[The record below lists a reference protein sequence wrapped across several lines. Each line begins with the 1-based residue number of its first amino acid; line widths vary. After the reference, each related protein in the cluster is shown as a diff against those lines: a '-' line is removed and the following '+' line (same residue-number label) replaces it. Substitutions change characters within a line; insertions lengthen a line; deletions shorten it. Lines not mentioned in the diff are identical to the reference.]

1 LSQPRLVLFLADI
14 EGNLTALRQ
23 TLARACETAHVP
35 LPEVRWVESATAL
48 ADAGWRVAEVKLT
61 PSGGKAVP
69 EDHLDSLV
77 RAVARD
83 FRDQAVGLYTD
94 KAGSYGRA
102 SLSEP
107 GRPSRSL
114 EGEYI
119 DVVRQTSRWLGVE
132 APVLGRLLDGG
143 ATARNLLAAAVD
155 FGNEA
160 PQQQNAAPPAG
171 KGGRRGEQQQPP
183 APPPE
188 PDEDDRFVEAKL
200 VEARRL
206 MEQYLSHRK

>member
-1 LSQPRLVLFLADI
+1 MSQPRLVLFLADI

-23 TLARACETAHVP
+23 TLSRACETAHVP
-35 LPEVRWVESATAL
+35 LPDVRWVEAAAPMT
-48 ADAGWRVAEVKLT
+48 DAGWRVAEVKLQ

-119 DVVRQTSRWLGVE
+119 DVVRQTARWLGVE

-155 FGNEA
+155 FGNDA
-160 PQQQNAAPPAG
+160 PPQGAAAPG
-171 KGGRRGEQQQPP
+171 KPNRRGEQPP

>member
-23 TLARACETAHVP
+23 TLTRACEAANVP
-35 LPEVRWVESATAL
+35 MPEVRWVESATPL
-48 ADAGWRVAEVKLT
+48 ADAGWRVAELKLT
-61 PSGGKAVP
+61 PAGGKAVP
-69 EDHLDSLV
+69 EDHLDTLV
-77 RAVARD
+77 RSVARD

-119 DVVRQTSRWLGVE
+119 DVVRQTARWLGVE

-155 FGNEA
+155 FGGDEPHSPA
-160 PQQQNAAPPAG
+160 PTKSQAKG
-171 KGGRRGEQQQPP
+171 KGRHPAEQPP
-183 APPPE
+183 APPE

-200 VEARRL
+200 GEARRL
-206 MEQYLSHRK
+206 MEQYLSSRK

>member
-1 LSQPRLVLFLADI
+1 MSQPRLVLFLADI
-14 EGNLTALRQ
+14 EGNLAALRQ
-23 TLARACETAHVP
+23 TLSRACETANVP
-35 LPEVRWVESATAL
+35 LPEVRWVESATGL
-48 ADAGWRVAEVKLT
+48 ADAGWRVAELKLA

-69 EDHLDSLV
+69 EDHLDALV

-102 SLSEP
+102 SMSEP

-119 DVVRQTSRWLGVE
+119 DVVRQSARWLGVE
-132 APVLGRLLDGG
+132 GPVLGRLLDGG

-155 FGNEA
+155 FGTEDASKA
-160 PQQQNAAPPAG
+160 PAKGQKGPGRRHPEPPPA
-171 KGGRRGEQQQPP
+171 
-183 APPPE
+183 PPE

-200 VEARRL
+200 SEARRL
-206 MEQYLSHRK
+206 MEQYLSTRK

>member
-1 LSQPRLVLFLADI
+1 MSQPRLVLFLADI

-23 TLARACETAHVP
+23 TLSRACELAHVP
-35 LPEVRWVESATAL
+35 MPDVRWVESATAL
-48 ADAGWRVAEVKLT
+48 ADAGWRVAELKLA

-69 EDHLDSLV
+69 EDHLDALV

-119 DVVRQTSRWLGVE
+119 DVVRQTARWLGLE

-155 FGNEA
+155 FGGDEA
-160 PQQQNAAPPAG
+160 QAKGKAPAKGRPVEAPPA
-171 KGGRRGEQQQPP
+171 
-183 APPPE
+183 PPE

-200 VEARRL
+200 SEARRL
-206 MEQYLSHRK
+206 MEQYLSARK